1 MTDSEREHV
10 LRMIEDG
17 KISAEEGLRLMQAL
31 ESTPLD
37 EDAAPELIGET
48 PAPPPP
54 ASDDATQ
61 RAFQAHINKLRRLWL
76 IPLLL
81 GIAITIPCA
90 WWMFQNVQTGLNGWF
105 IFPFFFFLAGVGL
118 IALGAGSR
126 TARWLY
132 LDLKEPRGADFRRIH
147 FAFPIPT
154 GLIRWGMQT
163 FGHQMPARQRSMAD
177 QVLEAIFESD
187 VLNAPLV
194 LDVKEEDGQHVR
206 LYIG

>member
-1 MTDSEREHV
+1 MTDSEREYV

-31 ESTPLD
+31 EAAPLD
-37 EDAAPELIGET
+37 EDAAPEPIVET
-48 PAPPPP
+48 PMPSP
-54 ASDDATQ
+54 ASADATQ
-61 RAFQAHINKLRRLWL
+61 REFQAHINKLRRLWL
-76 IPLLL
+76 VPLLL
-81 GIAITIPCA
+81 GLVTIILCA

-105 IFPFFFFLAGVGL
+105 IFPLFCFLAGVGL

-154 GLIRWGMQT
+154 GLIRWGIQT
-163 FGHQMPARQRSMAD
+163 FGHSMSARQRSMAD

-187 VLNAPLV
+187 VPNEPLV